1 MVAALS
7 ELPGIQEEI
16 GVNLERDAFTLQY
29 DSTRVNLRQMYEA
42 IESLGYSPGLEPPVA
57 PDSQSSGTSSESP
70 MHAALIQ
77 AADEDKLVFVDFFA
91 EWCIACKALEE
102 LVLAEDAVQTAL
114 EEYVFVKIDTDKYAD
129 VATEYQ
135 VVGMPTLL
143 VLNANGDELYRSVGQ
158 VQATDLAEKLTQ
170 LAAE

>member
-1 MVAALS
+1 
-7 ELPGIQEEI
+7 LPGIQEDI
-16 GVNLERDAFTLQY
+16 QVNLERDAFTLRY
-29 DSTRVNLRQMYEA
+29 DPARVNLEQMYEA
-42 IESLGYSPGLEPPVA
+42 IESLGYSPGLEPGA
-57 PDSQSSGTSSESP
+57 PLDSQSSEVSSESP
-70 MHAALIQ
+70 LRIALIQ
-77 AADEDKLVFVDFFA
+77 AANEDKLVFVDFFA

-102 LVLAEDAVQTAL
+102 LVLAEDAVQAAL
-114 EEYVFVKIDTDKYAD
+114 EEYVFVKIDTDEYAD

-158 VQATDLAEKLTQ
+158 VQETDLAAKLSQ